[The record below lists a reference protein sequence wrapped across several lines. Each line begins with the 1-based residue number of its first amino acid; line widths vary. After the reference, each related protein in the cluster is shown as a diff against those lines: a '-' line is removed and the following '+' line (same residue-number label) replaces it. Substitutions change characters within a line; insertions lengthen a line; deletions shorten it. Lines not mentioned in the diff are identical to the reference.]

1 MARKRDYK
9 AEYERRIAKGLKRGL
24 SRSQA
29 RGHPA
34 ISEKS
39 VSGSRAPKP
48 DDQLEAALRD
58 LRSGSS
64 QKAAAQSAGVSAERF
79 RRFIYGHK
87 LAKRTGLSWTL
98 TDDRPRR
105 VATIHQGETK
115 SVTVSNYSEAQKA
128 GEYFYAAGQFI
139 RSNDITHLEPFE
151 GDGLT
156 DVRGKFFAF
165 ETDPNALY
173 RHAAQDAP
181 VFHEIY
187 QIVN

>member
-9 AEYERRIAKGLKRGL
+9 AEYERRIARGLKRGL

-34 ISEKS
+34 ISEPS
-39 VSGSRAPKP
+39 VSGSQPPKP
-48 DDQLEAALRD
+48 DDQLEAALRE

-64 QKAAAQSAGVSAERF
+64 QRAAAQSAGVSSEKF
-79 RRFIYGHK
+79 RRFIYGHG
-87 LAKRTGLSWTL
+87 LAERTGLRWTL
-98 TDDRPRR
+98 TDERPRR
-105 VATIHQGETK
+105 VATIYRGETK
-115 SVTVSNYSEAQKA
+115 SVTVPSFSEAHKA
-128 GEYFYAAGQFI
+128 GEYFHAAGQFI
-139 RSNDITHLEPFE
+139 RSNDIRYLEPFD

-156 DVRGKFFAF
+156 DVRGRFFPF

-187 QIVN
+187 QIVS